1 MSLTEKY
8 YEVEERLKENQKI
21 LELTIE
27 SQFHNLIF
35 ECLRK
40 KASLE
45 GKTLCYCE
53 LDKAKVDEI
62 IEKIKELLL

>member
-1 MSLTEKY
+1 MSLAEKY
-8 YEVEERLKENQKI
+8 YKVEERLKENQKI

-45 GKTLCYCE
+45 DKTLCYCE

-62 IEKIKELLL
+62 IENIKELLK

>member
-1 MSLTEKY
+1 M
-8 YEVEERLKENQKI
+8 KENQKI

-53 LDKAKVDEI
+53 LDKAKVDQI
-62 IEKIKELLL
+62 IADIKKLFE